1 MTTSH
6 ERARDI
12 LRDATFLGG
21 LPEAALEQLAR
32 RVTIARF
39 ARGHTIYRRGDEGDS
54 LMVILA
60 GRVKISNVTADAHE
74 VVLNFLGKGDVNGEI
89 AVLDGQERT
98 ANATALEDTEA
109 LVLQRRDLIPVLKA
123 NPEAMLEIIALL
135 CDKLRLASSMIEAN
149 TLDMSGRTASGLL
162 RLARQHGRK
171 VKDGVLIDLK
181 LSQRD
186 LGSYLGLSRENAN
199 RQLSAL
205 KERGVVRVEGAAIT
219 ILDEA
224 ELAALAERESADR

>member
-1 MTTSH
+1 MTTAH

-21 LPEAALEQLAR
+21 LPEAALDQLAR
-32 RVTIARF
+32 RVHIVRYAK
-39 ARGHTIYRRGDEGDS
+39 GVTIYRRGDEGDS

-60 GRVKISNVTADAHE
+60 GRVKISNVTANAHE

-89 AVLDGQERT
+89 AVLDGRERT

-109 LVLQRRDLIPVLKA
+109 LVLQRRDLLPALNA
-123 NPEAMLEIIALL
+123 HPEVMLEIIALL
-135 CDKLRLASSMIEAN
+135 CDKLRLASGMIEAG
-149 TLDMSGRTASGLL
+149 TLDMSGRAASGLL

-171 VKDGVLIDLK
+171 AKDGVLIDLK

-205 KERGVVRVEGAAIT
+205 KDKGLVRVDGPSIT

-224 ELAALAERESADR
+224 ALTALAEREREE

>member
-21 LPEAALEQLAR
+21 LPPAAIDQLAR
-32 RVTIARF
+32 RVHFARF
-39 ARGHTIYRRGDEGDS
+39 VKGQSIYRRGDEGDS
-54 LMVILA
+54 LMVILS
-60 GRVKISNVTADAHE
+60 GRVKVANVTADAHE

-89 AVLDGQERT
+89 AVLDGRERT
-98 ANATALEDTEA
+98 ANASALEDTEA
-109 LVLQRRDLIPVLKA
+109 LVLQRRDLLPVLTA
-123 NPEAMLEIIALL
+123 NPETMLEIITLL

-149 TLDMSGRTASGLL
+149 TLDMAGRAASGLL
-162 RLARQHGRK
+162 RLARQHGRQ

-186 LGSYLGLSRENAN
+186 LGSYLGLSRENVN
-199 RQLSAL
+199 RQLGSL
-205 KERGVVRVEGAAIT
+205 REKSIVRVEGASIT
-219 ILDEA
+219 VLDEA
-224 ELAALAERESADR
+224 ALTALAEREGAD